1 MKVLNIIFLVSLTF
15 LTMSCALLSIDY
27 DYDRDANFAR
37 LRTFDWLPVE
47 LPEHALVIEHIT
59 ETVNRELEAKGFMKN
74 QKNPDFLVVISGR
87 KVKKKGVLSYVRRRR
102 SHRVRRYEEATYTI
116 AILDTQSK
124 EFIWRGTARRQY
136 DDDPPLFSGMDKRRQ
151 QNYNMLLKILNN
163 FPPPK
168 K

>member
-1 MKVLNIIFLVSLTF
+1 MKVLNIIFLVSLTY

-47 LPEHALVIEHIT
+47 LQEHALVIEHIT

-74 QKNPDFLVVISGR
+74 QKNPDFLIVIR
-87 KVKKKGVLSYVRRRR
+87 DKKVKKRDVLTYGTRGNVR
-102 SHRVRRYEEATYTI
+102 VYTEGTYTVDI
-116 AILDTQSK
+116 VDADSK
-124 EFIWRGTARRQY
+124 ELIWRGTAQRQY
-136 DDDPPLFSGMDKRRQ
+136 DDDPLFLSAEKQRKRI
-151 QNYNMLLKILNN
+151 YNMVTKILNN

-168 K
+168 E